1 MYDYLKL
8 LLQKN
13 PSNII
18 LHIGANNSV
27 NETSRENLNGILS
40 LKNFIE
46 KSCPTYKVILPNV
59 IYQSENVKASLTFK
73 NVNDHLDALNI
84 EVVDNRNIGG
94 NCLNNSE
101 FVKK

>member
-1 MYDYLKL
+1 M
-8 LLQKN
+8 
-13 PSNII
+13 
-18 LHIGANNSV
+18 
-27 NETSRENLNGILS
+27 NGILS

-101 FVKK
+101 FVKKWRFSVKIDGPSALFVVVQTTMRSLLTK